1 MNLFSMILFVAV
13 LGLALLF
20 ASAGVRNFVRNATHA
35 IALNAYGSTGTRA
48 SLMKTTDAAFATA
61 NSVVMVGSDADHVD
75 LCDASKRPLGLCPDT
90 PASGDQTTVALFGR
104 SLDGQTKRAYGSA
117 ACTLNTEAMVDA
129 SNPGQ
134 VKNLPASTA
143 GSYWVVGVFAETTGA
158 AGPVVIND
166 CAPYLVKIVTG
177 SGVTDVAGVK
187 SSFDG
192 ADRVKFV

>member
-1 MNLFSMILFVAV
+1 MSN
-13 LGLALLF
+13 
-20 ASAGVRNFVRNATHA
+20 
-35 IALNAYGSTGTRA
+35 GSTRLTLLELNLLVKETLA
-48 SLMKTTDAAFATA
+48 KSL
-61 NSVVMVGSDADHVD
+61 
-75 LCDASKRPLGLCPDT
+75 
-90 PASGDQTTVALFGR
+90 
-104 SLDGQTKRAYGSA
+104 
-117 ACTLNTEAMVDA
+117 
-129 SNPGQ
+129 
-134 VKNLPASTA
+134 A